1 VKKAVGTLILAL
13 AVGGCDHAP
22 ASPDGVETTQSSR
35 AAVQAAGAQQD
46 LAHLSAAARRD
57 LAVLRA
63 SVAPYHRFENAATAG
78 YGEQFP
84 PGCMYSPEGGM
95 GLHYIDRDRLTGL
108 DPASP
113 HLLIYEPQKN
123 GTLRFVGVEY
133 LAGGAPTDSPP
144 VLFDTEFNWNQRFQ
158 LWVLHVWVG
167 RNNPDGLFSNY
178 NRAVSC
184 TYAEVLDPGSHH

>member
-1 VKKAVGTLILAL
+1 MKKVLATLSLAL
-13 AVGGCDHAP
+13 AIGACDHAP
-22 ASPDGVETTQSSR
+22 VSSDGAE
-35 AAVQAAGAQQD
+35 AVQAAMQGAGGQHD
-46 LAHLSAAARRD
+46 IAHLSAAALQD
-57 LAVLRA
+57 LATLRA
-63 SVAPYHRFENAATAG
+63 TVAPYHRFDNASPAG

-84 PGCMYSPEGGM
+84 PGCMYGPEGGM

-123 GTLRFVGVEY
+123 GKPRFVAVEY
-133 LAGGAPTDSPP
+133 LAGGASTDPPP
-144 VLFDTEFNWNQRFQ
+144 VLFDTEFTWNQRFE

-178 NRAVSC
+178 NPVVSC
-184 TYAEVLDPGSHH
+184 EYAEVLDPGSHH